1 MKKNIRQII
10 LCALIVAI
18 VTTCK
23 KPYAP
28 PAITAINNFLVVDGN
43 INTTP
48 NSSTTI
54 TLSRTRRLIDT
65 ITSIPEL
72 YAQVYIENSLGYTY
86 PVYSTGA
93 AGKYTSDQL
102 TLNPGQ
108 TYRLDITTNDG
119 KNYKSEFVRAIETPA
134 IDSLN
139 WKRDKDVIIY
149 VNSHDPQNDTRYY
162 KWDYEETWEYHAFYQ
177 TDLGTSNGMIFY
189 RDSITQA
196 FKCWSN
202 AASTDIILGTSV
214 KLSDDVISNIPVAI
228 VPENSRKIDFR
239 YSILVK
245 QFGLTKEAYDY
256 WQILQKNTQQL
267 GTLFDAQPS
276 QLAGNIHC
284 VENPSEPVIGFI
296 SASSV
301 QEKRLFISNRE
312 LTNWHGGT
320 PGTACTLQFTTINPT
335 NYLIFDYPDTTYGAY
350 YFITGGGMAVAKK
363 QCLDCTLNG
372 GTNNKPVFW

>member
-1 MKKNIRQII
+1 MKKNIHQVIAF
-10 LCALIVAI
+10 ALII
-18 VTTCK
+18 VILTTCK

-43 INTTP
+43 INTAP

-65 ITSIPEL
+65 VTNVPEL
-72 YAQVYIENSLGYTY
+72 YAQVYIESSQGNKYVVHATSG
-86 PVYSTGA
+86 
-93 AGKYTSDQL
+93 GKYISDQL
-102 TLNPGQ
+102 TLSPSD

-119 KNYKSEFVRAIETPA
+119 KNYKSEFVRVIETPA

-139 WKRDKDVIIY
+139 WKRDKDVTIY
-149 VNSHDPQNDTRYY
+149 VTSHDPQNDTRYY
-162 KWDYEETWEYHAFYQ
+162 KWDYDETWEYHAFYQ
-177 TDLGTSNGMIFY
+177 TDLGVNNGMIFY
-189 RDSITQA
+189 RDTITQA

-214 KLSDDVISNIPVAI
+214 KLSDDVISKIPVAI
-228 VPENSRKIDFR
+228 VPENSSKIDFR

-245 QFGLTKEAYDY
+245 QIGLTKEAYDY

-276 QLAGNIHC
+276 QLVGNISC
-284 VENPSEPVIGFI
+284 TNNPGEPVIGFI
-296 SASSV
+296 GASST
-301 QEKRLFISNRE
+301 QQKRLFISNRE
-312 LTNWHGGT
+312 LSNWHGGT
-320 PGTACTLQFTTINPT
+320 PGTACNLQFTTINPT
-335 NYLIFDYPDTTYGAY
+335 NYLIFDYPDTTYGPY
-350 YFITGGGMAVAKK
+350 YFITGGGMAVAKR

-372 GTNNKPVFW
+372 GTNNKPAFW